1 MDRLAF
7 NAVVAINEQRTARQ
21 MTTNELANVSTP
33 GFKRSF
39 EAALQAVKVEGPGF
53 QSRMQPQAFTSD
65 YINMKP
71 GTPMSTGRDLDVSF
85 NDQTVLGVTG
95 QDGKLA
101 FTRRG
106 DLRVNASGALETGAG
121 HLVQGEGGGGI
132 TIPPGLMVTVSPD
145 GSVFASDPAQVGVST
160 SVAVGKLLM
169 RDASKTNLERN
180 EAGLFRVVG
189 AAPGQDISAGTAQV
203 SLTSRT
209 LEGSNVNAMEV
220 MVKMMA
226 QSRSFEQQVNMIK
239 ESKQID
245 ESGASMMKSS

>member
-39 EAALQAVKVEGPGF
+39 EAALQAIKVEGPGF
-53 QSRMQPQAFTSD
+53 ESRMQPQSFTSD
-65 YINMKP
+65 FINMKP

-106 DLRVNASGALETGAG
+106 DLRVSAAGVLETGAG
-121 HLVQGEGGGGI
+121 QLVQGQGGGGI
-132 TIPPGLMVTVSPD
+132 TIPPGLHVTISPD
-145 GSVFASDPAQVGVST
+145 GSVFASDPSKVGVT
-160 SVAVGKLLM
+160 SSVSVGKLLM

-180 EAGLFRVVG
+180 EAGLFRIAG
-189 AAPGQDISAGTAQV
+189 AAPGQDITKGTV
-203 SLTSRT
+203 LPSLTSRT

>member
-39 EAALQAVKVEGPGF
+39 EAAMQAVKVEGPGF
-53 QSRMQPQAFTSD
+53 QSRMQPQMFTSD

-106 DLRVNASGALETGAG
+106 DLRVNAAGALETGSG
-121 HLVQGEGGGGI
+121 HLVQGQGGGGI
-132 TIPPGLMVTVSPD
+132 TIPPGLLVTVSPD
-145 GSVFASDPAQVGVST
+145 GSVFASDPSTVGVTS

-180 EAGLFRVVG
+180 EGGLFRVVG
-189 AAPGQDISAGTAQV
+189 APGQDITAGTV
-203 SLTSRT
+203 PPSLTSRS

-220 MVKMMA
+220 MVKLMA
-226 QSRSFEQQVNMIK
+226 QSRSFVQHVNLIK